1 MISKSYQYH
10 FFIIL
15 KINQSD
21 IVKEDF
27 YYQQARSKGYRS
39 RASFK
44 LLQINT
50 KFNIFRKGQ
59 TIIDLGASPGG
70 WSQVASHL
78 VGGTGTVIAID
89 KSYISPFKEKNIAIL
104 NKDILNR
111 NLPTIILETHGK
123 TDGIISDCSPNISG
137 NFTRDHS
144 IQISLARRALALT
157 QYLLKDGGFFI
168 CKLFQGTE
176 LQDFTNEMKE
186 HFETTKLYKPPAS
199 RKKSAEIYVV
209 GLKYNASD
217 ISSKETE
224 KLE

>member
-1 MISKSYQYH
+1 MR
-10 FFIIL
+10 
-15 KINQSD
+15 
-21 IVKEDF
+21 EDF

-44 LLQINT
+44 LLQINN
-50 KFNIFRKGQ
+50 KFSVFRKGQ

-78 VGGTGTVIAID
+78 VGGNGKVIAID
-89 KSYISPFKEKNIAIL
+89 KSYISPFKEKNVEIL

-111 NLPTIILETHGK
+111 NLPTIILETYGK
-123 TDGIISDCSPNISG
+123 ADGLISDCSPNITGDFS
-137 NFTRDHS
+137 RDHS

-157 QYLLKDGGFFI
+157 QCLIKDNGFFI

-176 LQDFTNEMKE
+176 LHEFMKEMKE
-186 HFETTKLYKPPAS
+186 HFETTKLYKPAAS

-209 GLKYNASD
+209 GLKYIVSKD
-217 ISSKETE
+217 SSKETM
-224 KLE
+224 K

>member
-1 MISKSYQYH
+1 
-10 FFIIL
+10 
-15 KINQSD
+15 
-21 IVKEDF
+21 VREDF

-50 KFNIFRKGQ
+50 KISVFRKGQ

-70 WSQVASHL
+70 WSQIASHL
-78 VGGTGTVIAID
+78 VGENGKVIAID
-89 KSYISPFKEKNIAIL
+89 KSYISPFKEKNVEIL

-111 NLPTIILETHGK
+111 NLSTIILETYGK
-123 TDGIISDCSPNISG
+123 IDGLISDCSPNISG
-137 NFTRDHS
+137 DFSRDHS

-157 QYLLKDGGFFI
+157 QYLLKDNGFFI

-176 LQDFTNEMKE
+176 LQEFMKEMKE
-186 HFETTKLYKPPAS
+186 HFETTKLYKPAAS

-209 GLKYNASD
+209 GLKYTARKGSTV
-217 ISSKETE
+217 ETE
-224 KLE
+224 K